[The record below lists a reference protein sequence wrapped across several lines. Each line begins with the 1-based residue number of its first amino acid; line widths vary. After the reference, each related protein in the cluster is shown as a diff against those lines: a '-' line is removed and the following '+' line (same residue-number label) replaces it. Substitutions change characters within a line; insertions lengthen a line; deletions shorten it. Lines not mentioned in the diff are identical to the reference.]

1 MCYKIQVSLGETES
15 MISMILSLL
24 GLKQRVQCTVSE
36 HRRKHVRY
44 PGFHTKV
51 IVENKSYNIHDWS
64 KGGIAFE
71 TTPDVHLTT
80 GDNIQV
86 ILKFKLPHD
95 IITIRQL
102 ACIVRASKHN
112 VAAEFA
118 PLPTVVRRQFE
129 RVLDNLHT
137 QGFLESQVA

>member
-1 MCYKIQVSLGETES
+1 
-15 MISMILSLL
+15 MISKILSLL
-24 GLKQRVQCTVSE
+24 GLKQRVQDTVSE

-44 PGFHTKV
+44 PCFHTEM
-51 IVENKSYNIHDWS
+51 IVEDQAYNVHDWS

-71 TTPDVHLTT
+71 STPNAHLTT
-80 GDNIQV
+80 GDNIQI

-95 IITIRQL
+95 IIIIRQL

-118 PLPTVVRRQFE
+118 PLPTVVVRRQFE

-137 QGFLESQVA
+137 QDFLESQVA